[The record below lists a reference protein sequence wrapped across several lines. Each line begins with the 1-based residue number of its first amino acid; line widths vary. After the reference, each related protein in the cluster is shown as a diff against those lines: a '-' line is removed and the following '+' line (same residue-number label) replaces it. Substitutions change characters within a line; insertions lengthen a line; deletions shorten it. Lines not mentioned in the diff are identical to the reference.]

1 MPLPSRTARRL
12 LAVAWLALLASAA
25 VAQEGLGDSRDELR
39 QTFLAALNEARGKQG
54 LPPVRLSA
62 ALSRAAQAQV
72 DDMAARQYYDLKSP
86 DGRTI
91 ESWLKEA
98 KYREQLVTE
107 KLVRTDRSPRSL
119 AASWGVSP
127 EAHRASLFHPEVEE
141 VGVGAVDYQGL
152 PLYAFVLARSEE
164 SYLSEY
170 TRHLFAR
177 QEARFRD
184 LDALREEML
193 GLVNQARAERK
204 LDPLTRDAALDRAAQ
219 GYAEEIFQALK
230 AGRPLPSSREL
241 ERRVKAEGYPIRRG
255 IGESV
260 VQGALAPEE
269 TLAALLGGKDQ
280 RSNILGGWFT
290 QLGLGLAFERTPK
303 GFFVVWVQCMSRPA
317 GKERALTPGPS
328 PVPSRPPSPGEG
340 NREGKPPV

>member
-1 MPLPSRTARRL
+1 MILPSRSVGRL
-12 LAVAWLALLASAA
+12 LAVAWLACLASTAA
-25 VAQEGLGDSRDELR
+25 GQEGVGDSRDGLR
-39 QTFLAALNEARGKQG
+39 QTFLTALNEARGKQG
-54 LPPVRLSA
+54 LPPIQLSA

-72 DDMAARQYYDLKSP
+72 DDMAARGYYDLKSP

-91 ESWLKEA
+91 ESWLKDVG
-98 KYREQLVTE
+98 YREQLVTE
-107 KLVRTDRSPRSL
+107 KLVRTDRTPQAL
-119 AASWGVSP
+119 ADSWGISP

-141 VGVGAVDYQGL
+141 VGIGAVDYQGL

-164 SYLSEY
+164 SYLADY

-193 GLVNQARAERK
+193 ALVNQARAERK

-219 GYAEEIFQALK
+219 AHAEEIFKALK
-230 AGRPLPSSREL
+230 AGRPLPSSTDL

-260 VQGALAPEE
+260 VQGALTPEE
-269 TLAALLGGKDQ
+269 TLSALLGHKDR

-303 GFFVVWVQCMSRPA
+303 GFFVVWVQCLSRPA
-317 GKERALTPGPS
+317 GKERGKAETAGPPPG
-328 PVPSRPPSPGEG
+328 
-340 NREGKPPV
+340 